1 MLDIFKSYLRDED
14 YYIIITKNGLLINN
28 FNKIVNLD
36 KNTLS
41 ILINNKKYI
50 FKGNNF
56 KIIRSIDKS
65 LELESNIE
73 SVNIE

>member
-14 YYIIITKNGLLINN
+14 FYIIITKNGLLINN